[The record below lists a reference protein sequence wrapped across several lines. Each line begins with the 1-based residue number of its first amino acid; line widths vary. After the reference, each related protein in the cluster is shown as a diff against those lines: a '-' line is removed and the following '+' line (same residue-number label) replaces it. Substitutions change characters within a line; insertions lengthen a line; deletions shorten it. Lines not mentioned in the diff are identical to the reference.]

1 MIGCKDLVGELLKEV
16 PYPLGSP
23 VICFFT
29 SNNFT
34 LSLQWLY
41 ILGFFNVM
49 LTTSA
54 WVRPEGPWNSQWANY
69 SYQNVTKFLSFRE
82 SLTQYI
88 DKKYFYQV
96 TNCQLVSLGENR
108 ITKC

>member
-69 SYQNVTKFLSFRE
+69 SYQNVTKFLSFR
-82 SLTQYI
+82 
-88 DKKYFYQV
+88 DAV
-96 TNCQLVSLGENR
+96 
-108 ITKC
+108 